1 MFLQGNLQR
10 VFDALYQMGL
20 IEPVLEMNWSDAL
33 DEIKDDPIPLN
44 RVVTV
49 VNTHSGSAE
58 DLVDALTCFDE
69 KELSFLAM
77 EVAREFADFHSR
89 NQVH

>member
-33 DEIKDDPIPLN
+33 DEIKDDPAPLS

-49 VNTHSGSAE
+49 VNTHSGTAE
-58 DLVDALTCFDE
+58 DLVDALVCFDD

>member
-10 VFDALYQMGL
+10 VFDALFEMGI
-20 IEPVLEMNWSDAL
+20 IEPVLEMDWSDAMQDIHKNPDSL
-33 DEIKDDPIPLN
+33 FNI
-44 RVVTV
+44 VSTV
-49 VNTHSGSAE
+49 NGHHGDQT
-58 DLVDALTCFDE
+58 DLITELSKFDE
-69 KELSFLAM
+69 KDLSYLAM

>member
-1 MFLQGNLQR
+1 MFIQGNLQR

-33 DEIKDDPIPLN
+33 NEIKEDPVPLT
-44 RVVTV
+44 RVVTA
-49 VNTHSGSAE
+49 VNTHSGTAE
-58 DLVDALTCFDE
+58 DLADALTCFDE

>member
-10 VFDALYQMGL
+10 VFDALYQLGL

-33 DEIKDDPIPLN
+33 EEMKVDPLPLN
-44 RVVTV
+44 RVVSV

-58 DLVDALTCFDE
+58 DLADALTCFDD

>member
-1 MFLQGNLQR
+1 MLLQGNLQR
-10 VFDALYQMGL
+10 VFDALYQLGL
-20 IEPVLEMNWSDAL
+20 IEPVLEMDWSEAMED
-33 DEIKDDPIPLN
+33 IKKDPFPLEK
-44 RVVTV
+44 VVSV
-49 VNTHSGSAE
+49 VNGHNGTAE
-58 DLVDALTCFDE
+58 DLADALTCFDD